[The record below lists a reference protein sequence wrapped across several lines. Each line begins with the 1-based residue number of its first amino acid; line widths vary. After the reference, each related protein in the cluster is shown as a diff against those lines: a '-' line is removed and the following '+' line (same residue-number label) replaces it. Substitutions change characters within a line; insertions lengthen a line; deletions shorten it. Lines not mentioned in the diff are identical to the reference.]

1 MVRAAGLAAM
11 HDGRPYDIE
20 HRIVTGMGEV
30 RWVHGKADV
39 ERGPDGRPIRMIG
52 TVQDVT
58 DRRQLEEQLRHA
70 QKMEAVGRLAGGVA
84 HDLNN
89 ALTAIIGYTELVL
102 SEVGD
107 DRQVHSDVE
116 EIRRAAARAASV
128 AQQLLAFS
136 RKQLLDPRVFDLNK
150 IVADLARLF
159 ERTLGADISLRTM
172 LAPELP
178 SIVGDPGQVEQA
190 LVNLVVNARDAM
202 PRGGQLV
209 IATKIQEVDEGF
221 ARAHPGM
228 TPGRFVTLSVTDTG
242 HGLDPDTQ
250 AHIFEPFFT
259 TKDVDKGTGLGLA
272 MVYSTVKQSGG
283 FIFVDSEVGKGAT
296 FNLYFPAIREN
307 DPPRQFPFEGVGSS
321 TPTILVV
328 EDEPS
333 ILNLVGLTLRPDG
346 YRLLRATS
354 GRDALDLAA
363 SFEGPIDLLL
373 TDAKMPGMGG
383 IELVREL
390 RSRRPGLP
398 VIVMS
403 GYTQEL
409 VDFDPR
415 SKDILTLQKPFSPA
429 DLRARI
435 REGLTHRQ
443 I

>member
-1 MVRAAGLAAM
+1 
-11 HDGRPYDIE
+11 
-20 HRIVTGMGEV
+20 
-30 RWVHGKADV
+30 
-39 ERGPDGRPIRMIG
+39 
-52 TVQDVT
+52 
-58 DRRQLEEQLRHA
+58 
-70 QKMEAVGRLAGGVA
+70 
-84 HDLNN
+84 
-89 ALTAIIGYTELVL
+89 
-102 SEVGD
+102 
-107 DRQVHSDVE
+107 
-116 EIRRAAARAASV
+116 
-128 AQQLLAFS
+128 
-136 RKQLLDPRVFDLNK
+136 
-150 IVADLARLF
+150 
-159 ERTLGADISLRTM
+159 
-172 LAPELP
+172 
-178 SIVGDPGQVEQA
+178 
-190 LVNLVVNARDAM
+190 M

-209 IATKIQEVDEGF
+209 ITTKIQEVDEGF
-221 ARAHPGM
+221 ARAYAGM
-228 TPGRFVTLSVTDTG
+228 SLGRFVTLSVTDTG

-296 FNLYFPAIREN
+296 FNLYFPAIRES
-307 DPPRQFPFEGVGSS
+307 DPLRQFSFERAGSS

-390 RSRRPGLP
+390 RSKRPGLP

-409 VDFDPR
+409 VDFDAR

-435 REGLTHRQ
+435 REGLAQHRQ
-443 I
+443 M